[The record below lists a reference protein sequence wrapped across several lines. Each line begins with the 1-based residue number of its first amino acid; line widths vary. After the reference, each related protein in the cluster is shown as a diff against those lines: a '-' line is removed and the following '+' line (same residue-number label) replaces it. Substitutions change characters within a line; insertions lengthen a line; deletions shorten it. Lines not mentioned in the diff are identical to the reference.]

1 MKRILVIIALCSPLL
16 MQAQSIEHILKSI
29 EQNNKELKA
38 QKHAADATKMEN
50 RTNNNLPDPTVSYSS
65 FYSNGAEGGH
75 GTEFVA
81 SQGFDFPTQ
90 YIARNRQ
97 ATLQN
102 EAVDKQQQAARRD
115 ILLNAKNLCLDL
127 ILLNQEKTL
136 MDIRMKNADELQAL
150 YEKRLT
156 TGDANILEVNKIK
169 MERMNV
175 QTEVAQN
182 SAAHRTAL
190 QSLLA
195 MNGNMP
201 LEFAETTYPAIQEI
215 NDYNVMRDEVMASD
229 LDLQAAAATARAA
242 EKQVSVDRQGWLPK
256 LEAGFRR
263 NTDDAVS
270 MNGFVVGGSL
280 PLFQNRKKVKIA
292 KAQAISAQL
301 MQESAKDRVE
311 ASLMSLFNEMQQ
323 LKDAM
328 NAYDVPLMY
337 RSLDLLKQALT
348 EGQISLIEYF
358 VETESIYKNL
368 QAYMQI
374 ENQYQKVMANI
385 YKNYNGGGYENS
397 ANMLAGLLIPEASR
411 KKVFAVFSDN
421 KGQSYSNDFC
431 VETKGTAGYL
441 KLNSN
446 RIYILTSQSTASSSE
461 VVINSLN
468 PFMDVILIGE
478 LTEGK
483 NVGMEMQ
490 KNDKYEWIYWP
501 ITLRVTNAVNDD
513 YSAGFKPDIEWN
525 EYDLTQNP
533 TDALLPLGDPD
544 EFMLGKAISL
554 ITGINR
560 SARSMNTLGIFSK
573 CL

>member
-1 MKRILVIIALCSPLL
+1 
-16 MQAQSIEHILKSI
+16 
-29 EQNNKELKA
+29 
-38 QKHAADATKMEN
+38 MEN

-75 GTEFVA
+75 GTELVA

-90 YIARNRQ
+90 YIVRNRQ

-229 LDLQAAAATARAA
+229 LDLQAAVATARAA

-263 NTDDAVS
+263 NT
-270 MNGFVVGGSL
+270 MMRF
-280 PLFQNRKKVKIA
+280 R
-292 KAQAISAQL
+292 
-301 MQESAKDRVE
+301 
-311 ASLMSLFNEMQQ
+311 
-323 LKDAM
+323 
-328 NAYDVPLMY
+328 
-337 RSLDLLKQALT
+337 
-348 EGQISLIEYF
+348 
-358 VETESIYKNL
+358 
-368 QAYMQI
+368 
-374 ENQYQKVMANI
+374 
-385 YKNYNGGGYENS
+385 
-397 ANMLAGLLIPEASR
+397 
-411 KKVFAVFSDN
+411 
-421 KGQSYSNDFC
+421 
-431 VETKGTAGYL
+431 
-441 KLNSN
+441 
-446 RIYILTSQSTASSSE
+446 
-461 VVINSLN
+461 
-468 PFMDVILIGE
+468 
-478 LTEGK
+478 
-483 NVGMEMQ
+483 
-490 KNDKYEWIYWP
+490 
-501 ITLRVTNAVNDD
+501 
-513 YSAGFKPDIEWN
+513 
-525 EYDLTQNP
+525 
-533 TDALLPLGDPD
+533 
-544 EFMLGKAISL
+544 
-554 ITGINR
+554 
-560 SARSMNTLGIFSK
+560 
-573 CL
+573 